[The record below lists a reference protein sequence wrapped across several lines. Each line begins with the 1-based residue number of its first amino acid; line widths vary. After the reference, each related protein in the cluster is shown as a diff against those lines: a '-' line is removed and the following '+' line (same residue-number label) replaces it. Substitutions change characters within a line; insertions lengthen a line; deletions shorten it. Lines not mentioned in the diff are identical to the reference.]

1 MLVFEC
7 FPELMSS
14 TPTFFRQPI
23 RWSGTLTV
31 LAVLFLFLSV
41 NICPGQGTENAGDP
55 VSIFNQAQELHE
67 KGDLSGAILL
77 YEKALKIMPEFPE
90 AEYQRAAALLVLGK
104 TGDAEKGFRRAVELR
119 SDWTLALSSLGS
131 VLVQQAKYGEAEPML
146 TKAIELDGQNF
157 PALLALTEL
166 RSKTNA
172 APAILNDLL
181 SKITE
186 LSAKASPPASVWVA
200 RAALQRALNLGPG
213 ARASIDKALSLDPK
227 NKFAIEQSADIAL
240 NDGDTE
246 RAAADADL
254 LEKISPKS
262 EAALLIRAR
271 ILAHE
276 GKIDDAIKLLDSN
289 SNPSPDAVE
298 LKAKLVVGVSRNP
311 AELEKQLETDA
322 KNPQVL
328 SKLCTLLRKDDPA
341 KALEYCR
348 RAADAE
354 PANMNHAVGF
364 AAALVQAKQF
374 DPAATIL
381 RKIIERVPENWTAH
395 ANLATALFQLK
406 RYAEAKAEFEWLTI
420 KQPRSPAA
428 YYFLAIAHD
437 QIEEY
442 MDAMANYQQYLR
454 LADPVQN
461 KLDIEKINLRLPLLQ
476 RLIRE
481 GKGKKN

>member
-166 RSKTNA
+166 RLKTNA
-172 APAILNDLL
+172 PVAILNDLL

-240 NDGDTE
+240 IDGDTE

-276 GKIDDAIKLLDSN
+276 GKIDDAVKLLDSN
-289 SNPSPDAVE
+289 SNPSPDAVA

-437 QIEEY
+437 QLEEY

>member
-1 MLVFEC
+1 MFAVLVLVFSPNVC
-7 FPELMSS
+7 
-14 TPTFFRQPI
+14 T
-23 RWSGTLTV
+23 
-31 LAVLFLFLSV
+31 A
-41 NICPGQGTENAGDP
+41 QGTENAGDP
-55 VSIFNQAQELHE
+55 VAIFNQAQEVHE

-90 AEYQRAAALLVLGK
+90 AEYQRAAALLTLGK
-104 TGDAEKGFRRAVELR
+104 TADAEKGFRRAVELR

-131 VLVQQAKYGEAEPML
+131 VLVQQAKYGEAEPNL
-146 TKAIELDGQNF
+146 TKAIELDKQNF

-166 RSKTNA
+166 RLKTNA
-172 APAILNDLL
+172 APAVLNDLL

-186 LSAKASPPASVWVA
+186 LSAKASPLASVWVA
-200 RAALQRALNLGPG
+200 QAALQRALNLGQA
-213 ARASIDKALSLDPK
+213 ARVSIDKALSLDPK

-240 NDGDTE
+240 LDGDTE
-246 RAAADADL
+246 RASADGVL
-254 LEKISPKS
+254 LEKISPRS
-262 EAALLIRAR
+262 EAALLIRVR

-276 GKIDDAIKLLDSN
+276 GKIDDAVKLLDSN
-289 SNPSPDAVE
+289 TNPSPDAVA
-298 LKAKLVVGVSRNP
+298 LKARLVAGVSRNP
-311 AELEKQLETDA
+311 ADLEKQLETDA

-328 SKLCTLLRKDDPA
+328 SKLCTLFRKDDPA

-354 PANMNHAVGF
+354 PANMNHAIGF

-374 DPAATIL
+374 DPATTIL

-420 KQPRSPAA
+420 KQPRSPAP

-454 LADPVQN
+454 LADPVLN

>member
-1 MLVFEC
+1 MFAVLVLVFSPNVC
-7 FPELMSS
+7 
-14 TPTFFRQPI
+14 T
-23 RWSGTLTV
+23 
-31 LAVLFLFLSV
+31 A
-41 NICPGQGTENAGDP
+41 QGTENAGDP
-55 VSIFNQAQELHE
+55 VAIFNQAQEVHE

-90 AEYQRAAALLVLGK
+90 AEYQRAAALLTLGK
-104 TGDAEKGFRRAVELR
+104 TADAEKGFRRAVELR
-119 SDWTLALSSLGS
+119 ADWTLALSSLGS
-131 VLVQQAKYGEAEPML
+131 VLVQQAKYGEAEPIL
-146 TKAIELDGQNF
+146 TKAIELDKQNF

-166 RSKTNA
+166 RLKTNA
-172 APAILNDLL
+172 APAVLNDLL

-186 LSAKASPPASVWVA
+186 LSAKASPLASVWVA
-200 RAALQRALNLGPG
+200 QAALQRALNLGQA
-213 ARASIDKALSLDPK
+213 ARVSIDKALSLDPK

-240 NDGDTE
+240 LDGDTE
-246 RAAADADL
+246 RASADGVL
-254 LEKISPKS
+254 LEKISPRS
-262 EAALLIRAR
+262 EAALLIRVR

-276 GKIDDAIKLLDSN
+276 GKIDDAVKLLDSN
-289 SNPSPDAVE
+289 TNPSPDAVA
-298 LKAKLVVGVSRNP
+298 LKARLVAGVSRNP
-311 AELEKQLETDA
+311 ADLEKQLETDA

-328 SKLCTLLRKDDPA
+328 SKLCTLFRKDDPA

-348 RAADAE
+348 RAAEAE
-354 PANMNHAVGF
+354 PANVNHAIGF

-374 DPAATIL
+374 DPATTIL

-420 KQPRSPAA
+420 KQPRSPAP

-454 LADPVQN
+454 LADPVLN